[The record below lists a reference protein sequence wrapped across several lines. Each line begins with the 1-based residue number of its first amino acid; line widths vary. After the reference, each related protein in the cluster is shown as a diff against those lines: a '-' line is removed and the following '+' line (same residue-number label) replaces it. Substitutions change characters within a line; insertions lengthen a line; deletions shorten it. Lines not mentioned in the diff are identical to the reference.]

1 MIQHVTR
8 IVTRWLQHPEH
19 GLNAILATL
28 PMAPGDPR
36 PAGVYVYD
44 DVDSVEG
51 AADEAPPSSP
61 ALLVMAYDGVAVR
74 LESGRATQDASRP
87 VRVVLW
93 WLIEAS
99 ETATVRHARI
109 QSSYVW
115 EAALE
120 SLSRLLNTRHSG
132 YLADQPNLRQEQTM
146 EVTGLVEAQE
156 ARAGGAVQQM
166 QLVAALV
173 VSLTVRRIPITRA
186 RL

>member
-8 IVTRWLQHPEH
+8 IVTRWLKHPEH

-28 PMAPGDPR
+28 PMAPGDAR
-36 PAGVYVYD
+36 PDGVYVYD

-51 AADEAPPSSP
+51 AADEAPPRSP
-61 ALLVMAYDGVAVR
+61 ALLVMAYDGVTVR
-74 LESGRATQDASRP
+74 LDQKRSVQEASRP

-93 WLIEAS
+93 WLVEGS
-99 ETATVRHARI
+99 ETATVRQARI

-120 SLSRLLNTRHSG
+120 SLARLLNPRNSG
-132 YLADQPNLRQEQTM
+132 YGDQPNLRQEQTM
-146 EVTGLVEAQE
+146 EITGLVEAQE

-173 VSLTVRRIPITRA
+173 VSLTVRRIPITPA